1 MKKELVDYLVQKLR
15 PFIEYHINPRMR
27 AIEGNQPELYWTD
40 YKKFEVLGPNSLKI
54 QYDHGYSFNFE
65 NVTPIKIVNEKAEPA
80 VVSGKDITDVDVNV
94 IKNSG
99 SEDLDWSFNYTTEE
113 STEDT
118 NNVHVG
124 LTVGLEQTI
133 GYGGELYGASGETRI
148 TAQIEASYDKTL
160 TSSTSKSKEQTLDLV
175 VPSGKSV
182 TVSQERSIAKY
193 KQNISMEAQF
203 DFELRMVRDN
213 YWDFVFTDLED
224 LQDCINGTAKQN
236 QHSQKNR
243 FIAFEGSRP
252 DLTHFLDEL
261 GGLKFSQTRRFN
273 KATSGSVIVT
283 ES

>member
-1 MKKELVDYLVQKLR
+1 MKKELVDYLVKKLR
-15 PFIEYHINPRMR
+15 PLIEYHIYPRMR
-27 AIEGNQPELYWTD
+27 AIEGNEPKLYWTD
-40 YKKFEVLGPNSLKI
+40 YKNFEVLGPNSIKM

-65 NVTPIKIVNEKAEPA
+65 NVVPIKVVNEKAEPA
-80 VVSGKDITDVDVNV
+80 VVSGKDVTDVDVNV
-94 IKNSG
+94 IKNNG

-148 TAQIEASYDKTL
+148 TAEIEASYDKTL
-160 TSSTSKSKEQTLDLV
+160 TSSTSKSKEQSIDII
-175 VPSGKSV
+175 VPAGKSV

-203 DFELRMVRDN
+203 DFQLRMVRDGA
-213 YWDFVFTDLED
+213 WDFAFTDLED
-224 LQDCINGTAKQN
+224 LQDCINGTAKQD

-243 FIAFEGSRP
+243 FIAFDGSRP
-252 DLTHFLDEL
+252 DMTHYLDEL

>member
-1 MKKELVDYLVQKLR
+1 MKKELVDYLVNKLR
-15 PFIEYHINPRMR
+15 PVIEKHINPRMR
-27 AIEGNQPELYWTD
+27 AIEGNQPQLYWTD
-40 YKKFEVLGPNSLKI
+40 YKNFEVLGPNSIKM

-65 NVTPIKIVNEKAEPA
+65 NVTPIKVVNEKVEPA
-80 VVSGKDITDVDVNV
+80 VVSGKDVTDVDVNV

-124 LTVGLEQTI
+124 LTIGLEQTI

-148 TAQIEASYDKTL
+148 TAEIEASYDKTL
-160 TSSTSKSKEQTLDLV
+160 TSSSSKSKEQTLDLV

-193 KQNISMEAQF
+193 KQNVSMEAQF
-203 DFELRMVRDN
+203 DFQLRMVRDN

-224 LQDCINGTAKQN
+224 LQDCINGTARQN

-243 FIAFEGSRP
+243 FISFDGSRP
-252 DLTHFLDEL
+252 DMTHYLDEL
-261 GGLKFSQTRRFN
+261 GGLQFSQTRRFN

-283 ES
+283 EK

>member
-15 PFIEYHINPRMR
+15 PLIEKHINPRMR
-27 AIEGNQPELYWTD
+27 AIEGNQPQLYWTD
-40 YKKFEVLGPNSLKI
+40 YQKFEVLGPNSIKM

-65 NVTPIKIVNEKAEPA
+65 NVTPIKVVNEKIEPA
-80 VVSGKDITDVDVNV
+80 VVSGKDVTDVDVNV

-124 LTVGLEQTI
+124 LTIGLEQTI

-148 TAQIEASYDKTL
+148 SAEIEASYDKTL
-160 TSSTSKSKEQTLDLV
+160 TSSSSKSKEQTLDLV

-193 KQNISMEAQF
+193 KQNVSMEAQF
-203 DFELRMVRDN
+203 DFQLRMVRDN

-224 LQDCINGTAKQN
+224 LQDCINGTARQN

-243 FIAFEGSRP
+243 FISFDGSRP
-252 DLTHFLDEL
+252 DMTHYLDEL
-261 GGLKFSQTRRFN
+261 GGLQFSQTRRFN

>member
-1 MKKELVDYLVQKLR
+1 MKKELVDYLVNKLR
-15 PFIEYHINPRMR
+15 PVIERNINPRMR
-27 AIEGNQPELYWTD
+27 AIEGNQPQLYWTD
-40 YKKFEVLGPNSLKI
+40 YKKFEVLGPNSIKM

-65 NVTPIKIVNEKAEPA
+65 NVVPIKVVNEKVEPA
-80 VVSGKDITDVDVNV
+80 VVSGKDVTDVDVNV

-124 LTVGLEQTI
+124 LTIGLEQTI

-148 TAQIEASYDKTL
+148 TAEIEASYDKTL
-160 TSSTSKSKEQTLDLV
+160 TSSSSKSKEQTLDLV

-193 KQNISMEAQF
+193 KQNVSMEAQF
-203 DFELRMVRDN
+203 DFQLRMVRDN

-224 LQDCINGTAKQN
+224 LQDCINGTAKQD

-243 FIAFEGSRP
+243 FIAFDGSRP
-252 DLTHFLDEL
+252 DMTHYLDEL
-261 GGLKFSQTRRFN
+261 GGLQFSQTRRFN

-283 ES
+283 EK

>member
-1 MKKELVDYLVQKLR
+1 MKKELVDYLVKKLR
-15 PFIEYHINPRMR
+15 PLIEKHINPRMR
-27 AIEGNQPELYWTD
+27 AIEGNQPQLYWTD
-40 YKKFEVLGPNSLKI
+40 YKKFEVLGPNSIKM

-65 NVTPIKIVNEKAEPA
+65 NVVPIKVVNEKVEPA
-80 VVSGKDITDVDVNV
+80 VVSGKDVTDVDVNV

-124 LTVGLEQTI
+124 LTIGLEQTI

-148 TAQIEASYDKTL
+148 TAEIEASYDKTL
-160 TSSTSKSKEQTLDLV
+160 TSSSSKSKEQTLDLV

-193 KQNISMEAQF
+193 KQNVSMEAQF
-203 DFELRMVRDN
+203 DFQLRMVRDN

-224 LQDCINGTAKQN
+224 LQDCINGTAKQD

-243 FIAFEGSRP
+243 FIAFDGSRP
-252 DLTHFLDEL
+252 DMTHYLDEL
-261 GGLKFSQTRRFN
+261 GGLQVQSN
-273 KATSGSVIVT
+273 KKI
-283 ES
+283 

>member
-1 MKKELVDYLVQKLR
+1 MKKELVDYLVKKLR
-15 PFIEYHINPRMR
+15 PLIEKHINPRMR
-27 AIEGNQPELYWTD
+27 AIEGNQPQLYWTD
-40 YKKFEVLGPNSLKI
+40 YKKFEVLGPNSIKM

-65 NVTPIKIVNEKAEPA
+65 NVVPIKVVNEKVEPA
-80 VVSGKDITDVDVNV
+80 VVSGKDVTDVDVNV

-124 LTVGLEQTI
+124 LTIGLEQTI

-148 TAQIEASYDKTL
+148 TAEIEASYDKTL
-160 TSSTSKSKEQTLDLV
+160 TSSSSKSKEQTLDLV

-193 KQNISMEAQF
+193 KQNVSMEAQF
-203 DFELRMVRDN
+203 DFQLRMVRDN

-283 ES
+283 EK

>member
-1 MKKELVDYLVQKLR
+1 MKKELVDYLVNKLR

-27 AIEGNQPELYWTD
+27 AIEGNQPQLYWTD

-65 NVTPIKIVNEKAEPA
+65 DVVPIKIVNEKAQPA
-80 VVSGKDITDVDVNV
+80 VVSGKDVTDVDVNV
-94 IKNSG
+94 IKNDG
-99 SEDLDWSFNYTTEE
+99 TNNLDWSFNYTTEE

-133 GYGGELYGASGETRI
+133 GYGGELYGASGETKI
-148 TAQIEASYDKTL
+148 SAQIEASYDKTL
-160 TSSTSKSKEQTLDLV
+160 SSSTSKSKEQSINLV
-175 VPSGKSV
+175 VPAGKST

-203 DFELRMVRDN
+203 DFQLRMVRDGA
-213 YWDFVFTDLED
+213 WDFVFTDLED
-224 LQDCINGTAKQN
+224 LQDCINGTAKQD

-243 FIAFEGSRP
+243 FIAFDGSRP
-252 DLTHFLDEL
+252 DMTHYLDEL
-261 GGLKFSQTRRFN
+261 GGLQFSQTRRFN
-273 KATSGSVIVT
+273 KATSGSVIIT

>member
-1 MKKELVDYLVQKLR
+1 MKKELVDYLVNKLR
-15 PFIEYHINPRMR
+15 PLIEKHINPRMR
-27 AIEGNQPELYWTD
+27 AIEGNQPQLYWTD
-40 YKKFEVLGPNSLKI
+40 YKKFEVLGPNSIKM

-65 NVTPIKIVNEKAEPA
+65 NVTPIKVVNEKAEPA
-80 VVSGKDITDVDVNV
+80 VVSGKDVTDVDVNV
-94 IKNSG
+94 IKNDG
-99 SEDLDWSFNYTTEE
+99 TNNLDWSFNYTTEE

-133 GYGGELYGASGETRI
+133 GYGGELYGASGETKI
-148 TAQIEASYDKTL
+148 SAQIEASYDKTL
-160 TSSTSKSKEQTLDLV
+160 SSSTSKSKEQSINLV
-175 VPSGKSV
+175 VPANKST

-213 YWDFVFTDLED
+213 YWDFTFTDLED
-224 LQDCINGTAKQN
+224 LQDCINGTAKQD

-243 FIAFEGSRP
+243 FIAFVGSRP
-252 DLTHFLDEL
+252 NLEEKLDEL
-261 GGLKFSQTRRFN
+261 GGLQFSQTRRFN
-273 KATSGSVIVT
+273 KATSGSVIIT

>member
-15 PFIEYHINPRMR
+15 PLIEKHINPRMR
-27 AIEGNQPELYWTD
+27 AIEGNQPQLYWTD
-40 YKKFEVLGPNSLKI
+40 YKKFEVLGPNSIKM

-65 NVTPIKIVNEKAEPA
+65 NVVPIKVVNEKAEPA
-80 VVSGKDITDVDVNV
+80 VVSGKDVTDVDVNV
-94 IKNSG
+94 IKNDG
-99 SEDLDWSFNYTTEE
+99 TNDLDWSFNYTTEE
-113 STEDT
+113 STEDI

-133 GYGGELYGASGETRI
+133 GYGGELYGASGETKI

-160 TSSTSKSKEQTLDLV
+160 SSSSSKSKEQSISIV
-175 VPSGKSV
+175 VPAGKS
-182 TVSQERSIAKY
+182 TTISQERSIAKY

-213 YWDFVFTDLED
+213 YWDFTFTDLED

-243 FIAFEGSRP
+243 FIAFDGSRP

>member
-1 MKKELVDYLVQKLR
+1 MKKELVDYLVKKLR
-15 PFIEYHINPRMR
+15 PLIEKHINPRMR
-27 AIEGNQPELYWTD
+27 AIEGNQPQLYWTD
-40 YKKFEVLGPNSLKI
+40 YKKFEVLGPNSIKM

-65 NVTPIKIVNEKAEPA
+65 NVVPIKVVNEKVEPA
-80 VVSGKDITDVDVNV
+80 VVSGKDVTDVDVNV

-124 LTVGLEQTI
+124 LTIGLEQTI

-148 TAQIEASYDKTL
+148 TAEIEASYDKTL
-160 TSSTSKSKEQTLDLV
+160 TSSSSKSKEQTLDLV

-193 KQNISMEAQF
+193 KQNVSMEAQF
-203 DFELRMVRDN
+203 DFQLRMVRDN

-224 LQDCINGTAKQN
+224 LQDCINGTAKQD

-243 FIAFEGSRP
+243 FIAFDGSRP
-252 DLTHFLDEL
+252 DMTHYLDEL
-261 GGLKFSQTRRFN
+261 GGLQFSQTRRFN

-283 ES
+283 EK

>member
-1 MKKELVDYLVQKLR
+1 MKKELVDYLVTKLR
-15 PFIEYHINPRMR
+15 PLIEYHINPRMR
-27 AIEGNQPELYWTD
+27 AIEGNEPHLYWTD

-65 NVTPIKIVNEKAEPA
+65 NVTPIKVVNEKASPA
-80 VVSGKDITDVDVNV
+80 VVSGKDVTDVDVNV
-94 IKNSG
+94 IKNDG
-99 SEDLDWSFNYTTEE
+99 TNNLDWSFNYTTEE

-133 GYGGELYGASGETRI
+133 GYGGELYGASGETKI
-148 TAQIEASYDKTL
+148 SAQIEASYDKTL
-160 TSSTSKSKEQTLDLV
+160 STSTSKSKEQSINLV
-175 VPSGKSV
+175 VPAGKST

-203 DFELRMVRDN
+203 DFQLRMVRDGA
-213 YWDFVFTDLED
+213 WDFTFTDLED
-224 LQDCINGTAKQN
+224 LQDCINGTAKQD

-243 FIAFEGSRP
+243 FIAFVGSRP
-252 DLTHFLDEL
+252 NLEEKLDEL
-261 GGLKFSQTRRFN
+261 GGLQFSQTRRFN
-273 KATSGSVIVT
+273 KATSGSVIIT

>member
-1 MKKELVDYLVQKLR
+1 MKKELVDYLVNKLR
-15 PFIEYHINPRMR
+15 PLIEKHINPRMR
-27 AIEGNQPELYWTD
+27 AIEGNQPQLYWTD
-40 YKKFEVLGPNSLKI
+40 YKKFEVLGPNSIKM

-65 NVTPIKIVNEKAEPA
+65 NVTPIKVVNEKAEPA
-80 VVSGKDITDVDVNV
+80 VVSGKDVTDVDVNV
-94 IKNSG
+94 IKNDG
-99 SEDLDWSFNYTTEE
+99 TNDLDWSFNYTTEE

-133 GYGGELYGASGETRI
+133 GYGGELYGASGETKI
-148 TAQIEASYDKTL
+148 SAQIEASYDKTL
-160 TSSTSKSKEQTLDLV
+160 SSSTSKSKEQSINLV
-175 VPSGKSV
+175 VPANKST

-213 YWDFVFTDLED
+213 YWDFTFTDLED
-224 LQDCINGTAKQN
+224 LQDCINGTAKQD

-243 FIAFEGSRP
+243 FIAFVGSRP
-252 DLTHFLDEL
+252 NLEEKLDEL
-261 GGLKFSQTRRFN
+261 GGLQFSQTRRFN
-273 KATSGSVIVT
+273 KATSGSVIIT

>member
-15 PFIEYHINPRMR
+15 PLIEKHINPRMR
-27 AIEGNQPELYWTD
+27 AIEGNQPQLYWTD
-40 YKKFEVLGPNSLKI
+40 YQKFEVLGPNSIKM

-65 NVTPIKIVNEKAEPA
+65 DVTPIKVVNEKVEPA
-80 VVSGKDITDVDVNV
+80 VVSGKDVTDVDVNV

-124 LTVGLEQTI
+124 LTIGLEQTI

-148 TAQIEASYDKTL
+148 SAEIEASYDKTL
-160 TSSTSKSKEQTLDLV
+160 TSSSSKSKEQTLDLV

-193 KQNISMEAQF
+193 KQNVSMEAQF
-203 DFELRMVRDN
+203 DFQLRMVRDN

-224 LQDCINGTAKQN
+224 LQDCINGTARQN

-243 FIAFEGSRP
+243 FISFDGSRP
-252 DLTHFLDEL
+252 DMTHYLDEL
-261 GGLKFSQTRRFN
+261 GGLQFSQTRRFN

>member
-1 MKKELVDYLVQKLR
+1 MKKELVDYLVKKLR
-15 PFIEYHINPRMR
+15 PLIEKHINPRMR
-27 AIEGNQPELYWTD
+27 AIEGNQPQLYWTD
-40 YKKFEVLGPNSLKI
+40 YQKFEVLGPNSIKM

-65 NVTPIKIVNEKAEPA
+65 NVTPIKVVNEKIEPA
-80 VVSGKDITDVDVNV
+80 VVSGKDVTDVDVNV

-124 LTVGLEQTI
+124 LTIGLEQTI

-148 TAQIEASYDKTL
+148 SAEIEASYDKTL
-160 TSSTSKSKEQTLDLV
+160 TSSSSKSKEQTLDLV

-193 KQNISMEAQF
+193 KQNVSMEAQF
-203 DFELRMVRDN
+203 DFQLRMVRDN

-224 LQDCINGTAKQN
+224 LQDCINGTARQN

-243 FIAFEGSRP
+243 FISFDGSRP
-252 DLTHFLDEL
+252 DMTHYLDEL
-261 GGLKFSQTRRFN
+261 GGLQFSQTRRFN

>member
-15 PFIEYHINPRMR
+15 PVIEKHINPRMR
-27 AIEGNQPELYWTD
+27 AIEGNQPQLYWTD

-65 NVTPIKIVNEKAEPA
+65 DVVPIKVVNEKAEPA
-80 VVSGKDITDVDVNV
+80 VVSGKDVTDVDVNV
-94 IKNSG
+94 IKNDG
-99 SEDLDWSFNYTTEE
+99 TNDLDWSFNYTTEE
-113 STEDT
+113 STEDI

-160 TSSTSKSKEQTLDLV
+160 SSSTSKSKEQSINLV
-175 VPSGKSV
+175 VPAGKST

-203 DFELRMVRDN
+203 DFQLRMVRDN

-243 FIAFEGSRP
+243 FISFDGSRP
-252 DLTHFLDEL
+252 DLTHYLDEL

>member
-1 MKKELVDYLVQKLR
+1 MKKELVDYLVNKLR
-15 PFIEYHINPRMR
+15 PLIEYHINPRMR
-27 AIEGNQPELYWTD
+27 AIEGNEPKLYWTD
-40 YKKFEVLGPNSLKI
+40 YKKFEVLGPNSIKM

-65 NVTPIKIVNEKAEPA
+65 NVVPIKIVNERAEPA
-80 VVSGKDITDVDVNV
+80 VVSGKDVTDVDVNV
-94 IKNSG
+94 IKNDG

-148 TAQIEASYDKTL
+148 TAEIEASYDKTL
-160 TSSTSKSKEQTLDLV
+160 TSSSSKSKEQTLDLV

-193 KQNISMEAQF
+193 KQNVSMEAQF
-203 DFELRMVRDN
+203 DFQLRMVRDN

-283 ES
+283 EK

>member
-1 MKKELVDYLVQKLR
+1 MKKELVDYLVKKLR
-15 PFIEYHINPRMR
+15 PLIEKHINPRMR
-27 AIEGNQPELYWTD
+27 AIEGNQPQLYWTD
-40 YKKFEVLGPNSLKI
+40 YKKFEVLGPNSIKM

-65 NVTPIKIVNEKAEPA
+65 NVVPIKVVNEKVEPA
-80 VVSGKDITDVDVNV
+80 VVSGKDVTDVDVNV

-124 LTVGLEQTI
+124 LTIGLEQTI

-148 TAQIEASYDKTL
+148 TAEIEASYDKTL
-160 TSSTSKSKEQTLDLV
+160 TSSSSKSKEQTLDLV

-193 KQNISMEAQF
+193 KQNVSMEAQF
-203 DFELRMVRDN
+203 DFQLRMVRDN

-224 LQDCINGTAKQN
+224 LQDCINGTAKQD

-243 FIAFEGSRP
+243 FIAFDGSRP
-252 DLTHFLDEL
+252 DMTHYLDEL

-283 ES
+283 EK

>member
-1 MKKELVDYLVQKLR
+1 MKKELVDYLVNKLR
-15 PFIEYHINPRMR
+15 PVIERNINPRMR
-27 AIEGNQPELYWTD
+27 AIEGNQPQLYWTD
-40 YKKFEVLGPNSLKI
+40 YKKFEVLGPNSIKM

-65 NVTPIKIVNEKAEPA
+65 NVVPIKVVNEKVEPA
-80 VVSGKDITDVDVNV
+80 VVSGKDVTDVDVNV

-124 LTVGLEQTI
+124 LTIGLEQTI

-148 TAQIEASYDKTL
+148 TAEIEASYDKTL
-160 TSSTSKSKEQTLDLV
+160 TSSSSKSKEQTLDLV

-193 KQNISMEAQF
+193 KQNVSMEAQF
-203 DFELRMVRDN
+203 DFQLRMVRDN

-224 LQDCINGTAKQN
+224 LQDCINGTAKQD

-243 FIAFEGSRP
+243 FIAFDGSRP
-252 DLTHFLDEL
+252 DMTHYLDEL
-261 GGLKFSQTRRFN
+261 GGLRFSQTRRFN

-283 ES
+283 EK

>member
-1 MKKELVDYLVQKLR
+1 MKKELVDYLVKKLR
-15 PFIEYHINPRMR
+15 PLIEKHINPRMR

-40 YKKFEVLGPNSLKI
+40 YVKYEVLGPNSIKM

-65 NVTPIKIVNEKAEPA
+65 NVTPIKVVNEKAEPA
-80 VVSGKDITDVDVNV
+80 VVSGKDVTDVDVNV
-94 IKNSG
+94 IKNDG

-124 LTVGLEQTI
+124 LTIGLEQTI

-148 TAQIEASYDKTL
+148 TAEIEASYDKTL
-160 TSSTSKSKEQTLDLV
+160 TSSSSKSKEQSIDIV

-203 DFELRMVRDN
+203 DFQLRMVRDN

-224 LQDCINGTAKQN
+224 LQDCINGTAQQN

-243 FIAFEGSRP
+243 FISFQGSMP
-252 DLTHFLDEL
+252 NLEKYLDDL
-261 GGLKFSQTRRFN
+261 GGLEFSQTRRFN

>member
-1 MKKELVDYLVQKLR
+1 MKKELVDYLVNKLR
-15 PFIEYHINPRMR
+15 PVIEKHINPRMR
-27 AIEGNQPELYWTD
+27 AIEGNQPQLYWTD
-40 YKKFEVLGPNSLKI
+40 YKKFEVLGPNSIKM

-65 NVTPIKIVNEKAEPA
+65 NVVPIKVVNEKVEPA
-80 VVSGKDITDVDVNV
+80 VVSGKDVTDVDVNV

-124 LTVGLEQTI
+124 LTIGLEQTI

-148 TAQIEASYDKTL
+148 TAEIEASYDKTL
-160 TSSTSKSKEQTLDLV
+160 TSSSSKSKEQTLDLV

-193 KQNISMEAQF
+193 KQNVSMEAQF
-203 DFELRMVRDN
+203 DFQLRMVRDN

-224 LQDCINGTAKQN
+224 LQDCINGTAKQD

-243 FIAFEGSRP
+243 FIAFDGSRP
-252 DLTHFLDEL
+252 DMTHYLDEL

-283 ES
+283 EK